1 MRIYWQVEENGGY
14 KQSLTRRE
22 PKKNMMRLLDGKKWE
37 EAECK
42 FEGQKVLENTG
53 GGKKEVTVIAGP
65 NYNIPRESKRNFLII
80 NILWEDP
87 TAQKE
92 DSKEKLKKIADTDF
106 DANNMSVGK
115 CLQEL
120 IKSAVPGTYKSNED
134 YRKIIDLIYIPG
146 TLFAEVYKQK
156 DASGKMNLGTLI
168 KKIYAI
174 KDNKKGQ
181 DTDDL
186 DKLLEKHINEIKI
199 LF

>member
-1 MRIYWQVEENGGY
+1 MRIYWQVEEGGGY
-14 KQSLTRRE
+14 KQSFSRRE
-22 PKKNMMRLLDGKKWE
+22 PKKNILRLLVGKKWE
-37 EAECK
+37 SCE
-42 FEGQKVLENTG
+42 FTGQKVLEDNG
-53 GGKKEVTVIAGP
+53 EQKVEVTVIAGP
-65 NYNIPRESKRNFLII
+65 NYNLPRKSSNNFLII

-146 TLFAEVYKQK
+146 TLFEEVYKQK

-168 KKIYAI
+168 KKIYAV
-174 KDNKKGQ
+174 KDNNEGQ

-186 DKLLEKHINEIKI
+186 DELIKKHIDQIKI

>member
-22 PKKNMMRLLDGKKWE
+22 PKKNILRLLVGKKWE
-37 EAECK
+37 SCE
-42 FEGQKVLENTG
+42 FTGQKVLEDNG
-53 GGKKEVTVIAGP
+53 EQKVEVTVIAGP
-65 NYNIPRESKRNFLII
+65 NYNLPRKSSNNFLII

-146 TLFAEVYKQK
+146 TLFEEVYKQK

-168 KKIYAI
+168 KKIYAV
-174 KDNKKGQ
+174 KDNNEGQ

-186 DKLLEKHINEIKI
+186 DELIKKHIDQIKI